1 MKITRGKLRS
11 IIKEMLLLES
21 VPIDRATLE
30 DIIDNA
36 INRLGL
42 GSVSNLRDFMIE
54 IANAESGH
62 NPVGLDQITH
72 YGPNPFQVTSPAIS
86 ALSTH
91 GDGTSNSR
99 TEKMRATFNATP
111 ATVNPWKMQKPEDV
125 KLNDYLSAVAAVMY
139 IMSELKGNA
148 ISGTVRGRA
157 AQWESLYNREAA
169 LIDNPEDSS
178 EKTESQVEMYIRK
191 NS

>member
-11 IIKEMLLLES
+11 IIKEILLLES
-21 VPIDRATLE
+21 APIDRATLE

-42 GSVSNLRDFMIE
+42 GSVSNLRNFMIE

-62 NPVGLDQITH
+62 NPGGLDQITH
-72 YGPNPFQVTSPAIS
+72 YKPNPFQVTQGAIE
-86 ALSTH
+86 ALSRR
-91 GDGTSNSR
+91 GDKSSNPA
-99 TEKMRATFNATP
+99 TEEMRATFNATD
-111 ATVNPWKMQKPEDV
+111 ATVDDWEKQDPDSV
-125 KLNDYLSAVAAVMY
+125 KQNDKLSAVAAVMY
-139 IMSELKGNA
+139 IMSKLRGSA

-157 AQWESLYNREAA
+157 GQWESLYNAEAA

>member
-11 IIKEMLLLES
+11 IIKEILLLES
-21 VPIDRATLE
+21 APIDRATLE
-30 DIIDNA
+30 DIIDTA

-42 GSVSNLRDFMIE
+42 GSVSNLRNFMIE

-62 NPVGLDQITH
+62 NPGGLDQITH
-72 YGPNPFQVTSPAIS
+72 YKPNPFQVTQGAIE
-86 ALSTH
+86 ALSRR
-91 GDGTSNSR
+91 GDKSSNPH
-99 TEKMRATFNATP
+99 TEEMRATFNDTE
-111 ATVNPWKMQKPEDV
+111 ATVEPWKDQKPDDV
-125 KLNDYLSAVAAVMY
+125 KSNKWLSAVAAVMY

-157 AQWESLYNREAA
+157 AQWERLYNREAA

-178 EKTESQVEMYIRK
+178 EKTESQIEMYVRK

>member
-30 DIIDNA
+30 EIIDNA

-62 NPVGLDQITH
+62 NPGGLDQITH
-72 YGPNPFQVTSPAIS
+72 YKPNPFQVTQGAIK
-86 ALSTH
+86 ALSRR
-91 GDGTSNSR
+91 GDGSSNPE
-99 TEKMRATFNATP
+99 TEEMRAAFNDTD
-111 ATVNPWKMQKPEDV
+111 ATVDPWKDQEPDDV
-125 KLNDYLSAVAAVMY
+125 KSNKWLSAVAAVMY
-139 IMSELKGNA
+139 IMSELRGNA
-148 ISGTVRGRA
+148 ISGTVQGRA

-169 LIDNPEDSS
+169 RIDNPAKSA